1 MNGLGRLLFRNEK
14 LNYLSVKI
22 CMIGYNWMFLGRVV
36 VCLLIWKSGI
46 VCLNIVLK
54 LLKNRNFYVK
64 TLSW

>member
-1 MNGLGRLLFRNEK
+1 MFCMFDLKYNGLGRLLFRNEK

-22 CMIGYNWMFLGRVV
+22 CMIKYNWMFLGRV
-36 VCLLIWKSGI
+36 I

-64 TLSW
+64 TLS